1 MQNALDDT
9 SFQDMFLRF
18 FCLQNAPIC
27 HTENTACSQKE
38 WEEAENL
45 ARGWN
50 TVRAFGTHGK
60 MEAFGNRKG
69 HFSTSEQSCTLLLE
83 ELRTSTLLDAS

>member
-1 MQNALDDT
+1 M
-9 SFQDMFLRF
+9 
-18 FCLQNAPIC
+18 
-27 HTENTACSQKE
+27 
-38 WEEAENL
+38 NL

-50 TVRAFGTHGK
+50 TVRDFGTHGK

-83 ELRTSTLLDAS
+83 ELGKIG

>member
-1 MQNALDDT
+1 MQNALNDA
-9 SFQDMFLRF
+9 SFQDMFLRVF

-27 HTENTACSQKE
+27 HTENRVCSEKE
-38 WEEAENL
+38 WEEAVNL

-60 MEAFGNRKG
+60 MKVFGNRKG
-69 HFSTSEQSCTLLLE
+69 HFSTSEQSCTLLSE
-83 ELRTSTLLDAS
+83 ELGKIG